1 MNRKLHNTLTAGLVC
16 SLVLLAALIAATPTP
31 PPDQRQ
37 SASAHA
43 SLTARASQQ
52 SLQSVRMPFFSFF
65 LPRS

>member
-43 SLTARASQQ
+43 SLTD
-52 SLQSVRMPFFSFF
+52 
-65 LPRS
+65 